1 MPKNNVAA
9 GFSPRKEEKAKT
21 KEQKHPEKHNV
32 DYLFRKVKVKP
43 YLLKA
48 FLLYAKWEE
57 KTQVTREEFK
67 KKLKEFLKR

>member
-9 GFSPRKEEKAKT
+9 GSSLRKEEKAKT
-21 KEQKHPEKHNV
+21 KEQKHPEKHNI
-32 DYLFRKVKVKP
+32 DYLFRKAKVKP

-48 FLLYAKWEE
+48 FLLFTKWEE
-57 KTQVTREEFK
+57 KTQITRDEFK

>member
-9 GFSPRKEEKAKT
+9 GSNLRKEEKAKA
-21 KEQKHPEKHNV
+21 KERKHPEKHNM
-32 DYLFRKVKVKP
+32 DYLFKKAKVKP